1 MVTQDQVNEIC
12 ASLQARGE
20 RPTVDRVRAELG
32 GGSPNALTPLVRI
45 WRESQGQKGLEA
57 PPPAAPIE
65 PGTLPTAIQ
74 RAIDALT
81 VAVTNLGP
89 AFSQA
94 VADVAETERR
104 RSRLE
109 VESAAAGARA
119 QVAEARLAAED
130 ERAATNSVR
139 AEVLEL
145 EAAIGAKDA
154 EARQLADALA
164 ARDQVLAERAAEVE
178 RLAGRIEQERAA
190 RAEADTRLAELQD
203 QVQTSRSAA
212 AAAQAIAAA
221 ADAEAQRQRDL
232 VTATAARLDAALA
245 TIAELRTEAAVARQ
259 AVDGERQRAER
270 AELERTTAE
279 LAAREAIG
287 KAAKMEGE
295 IATLRGDH
303 AAPKKPRRDAGAD

>member
-130 ERAATNSVR
+130 ERAATDSVR

-203 QVQTSRSAA
+203 QGTDIPQCRRRRTSHRRGRRCRSP
-212 AAAQAIAAA
+212 
-221 ADAEAQRQRDL
+221 
-232 VTATAARLDAALA
+232 TATRPGHRDG
-245 TIAELRTEAAVARQ
+245 RQ
-259 AVDGERQRAER
+259 TG
-270 AELERTTAE
+270 
-279 LAAREAIG
+279 
-287 KAAKMEGE
+287 
-295 IATLRGDH
+295 RGPGHDRG
-303 AAPKKPRRDAGAD
+303 APDRSRRGPSGC